1 MPYATAQDMED
12 QFGARE
18 VLALTDRD
26 NNGAVDTAALARAL
40 ADADAAI
47 DSYLAGRYT
56 LPLRGVFPTLK
67 RTACDLARYYLSGAD
82 VTEVEA
88 VRNRYKD
95 AIRYLE
101 SVRDGKTRLAADAA
115 GAAAPEPARITV
127 VGAERTFTRDT
138 LTDFTGQG

>member
-12 QFGARE
+12 QFGSRE
-18 VLALTDRD
+18 LIALADRD
-26 NNGAVDTAALARAL
+26 NSGAVDAGALARAQ

-56 LPLRGVFPTLK
+56 LPLAGTFPTLK
-67 RTACDLARYYLSGAD
+67 RIACDLARYYLCGAD

-101 SVRDGKTRLAADAA
+101 SVRDGKIRLAADAT
-115 GAAAPEPARITV
+115 GAPAAEPARIAV

-138 LTDFTGQG
+138 LADFTG